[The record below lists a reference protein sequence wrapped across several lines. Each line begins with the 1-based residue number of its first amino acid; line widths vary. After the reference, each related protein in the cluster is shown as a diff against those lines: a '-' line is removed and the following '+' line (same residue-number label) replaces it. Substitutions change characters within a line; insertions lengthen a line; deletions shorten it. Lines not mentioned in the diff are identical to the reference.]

1 MNYPFNVRS
10 FFTDR
15 ETKDIGSGIQLWRGY
30 FQSVRP
36 AIGQML
42 INVDISTATMYK
54 SGPLLRLCLDFLRKD
69 HPSHLVS
76 PKTSEREFMRLHRF
90 IAGIKIITSSP
101 PGPSGTP
108 VQLGRVVRKLNTT
121 AAKNLRFTLREGGS
135 MSVADY
141 FHTTYNRPLQF
152 PDIGCV
158 EVGPFLIGG
167 LKMD

>member
-1 MNYPFNVRS
+1 MEPTMKYPFNVRS

-15 ETKDIGSGIQLWRGY
+15 EIKDIGSGIQLWRGY

-36 AIGQML
+36 AIGKML

-76 PKTSEREFMRLHRF
+76 PKTTDREFIRLNRF
-90 IAGIKIITSSP
+90 ISGMRVTT
-101 PGPSGTP
+101 GPTGPDPTAT
-108 VQLGRVVRKLNTT
+108 QIGRVVKKLNTT
-121 AAKNLRFTLREGGS
+121 AAQRLRFTLREGGS

-141 FHTTYNRPLQF
+141 FKKTSNRPLNF

-158 EVGPFLIGG
+158 EVGSFH
-167 LKMD
+167 

>member
-1 MNYPFNVRS
+1 MEPTMKYPFNIRS

-15 ETKDIGSGIQLWRGY
+15 ETKDIGLGIQLWRGY

-76 PKTSEREFMRLHRF
+76 PKTTDRDFMRLNRF
-90 IAGIKIITSSP
+90 ISGIRVITSP
-101 PGPSGTP
+101 PGPGGTP
-108 VQLGRVVRKLNTT
+108 KLGRVVKRLNTT
-121 AAKNLRFTLREGGS
+121 ASQSLKFTLREGGS

-141 FHTTYNRPLQF
+141 FHKTCNRPLTF
-152 PDIGCV
+152 PEIGCV
-158 EVGPFLIGG
+158 EVGSYY
-167 LKMD
+167 

>member
-1 MNYPFNVRS
+1 MKYPFNIRS

-15 ETKDIGSGIQLWRGY
+15 ETKDIGLGIQLWRGY

-76 PKTSEREFMRLHRF
+76 SKTTDHEFMRLNRF
-90 IAGIKIITSSP
+90 ISGIRVITSPSA
-101 PGPSGTP
+101 PGGAPKI
-108 VQLGRVVRKLNTT
+108 GRVVKRLNTT
-121 AAKNLRFTLREGGS
+121 AAQSLRFTLREGGS

-141 FHTTYNRPLQF
+141 FHKICNRPLTF
-152 PDIGCV
+152 PEIGCV
-158 EVGPFLIGG
+158 EVGSL
-167 LKMD
+167 LLES

>member
-54 SGPLLRLCLDFLRKD
+54 SGSLLRLCLDVLRKD

-76 PKTSEREFMRLHRF
+76 SKTTDREFMRLNRF
-90 IAGIKIITSSP
+90 ISGMRVITSA
-101 PGPSGTP
+101 PGPGGTP
-108 VQLGRVVRKLNTT
+108 AQIGRVIKKLNTT

-141 FHTTYNRPLQF
+141 FHKTYNRPLQF

-158 EVGPFLIGG
+158 EVDSFLTR
-167 LKMD
+167 KMKID

>member
-1 MNYPFNVRS
+1 MKYPFNIRS

-15 ETKDIGSGIQLWRGY
+15 ETKDIGLGIQLWRGY

-76 PKTSEREFMRLHRF
+76 PKTTDRDFMRLNRF
-90 IAGIKIITSSP
+90 ISGMRVITSP
-101 PGPSGTP
+101 PGPGGTP
-108 VQLGRVVRKLNTT
+108 KIGRVVKKLNTT
-121 AAKNLRFTLREGGS
+121 AAQSLRFTLREGGS

-141 FHTTYNRPLQF
+141 FQKSCNRPLTF
-152 PDIGCV
+152 PEIGCV
-158 EVGPFLIGG
+158 EVSSYYKKAEI
-167 LKMD
+167 D